1 MPFPVKDK
9 EKQED
14 KDNFV
19 KTASELSA
27 FGLEKIEGADPKTPV
42 GLGGSGWSFSRD
54 KLNNVSRKK
63 IPHPSESRIE
73 GLNYDQQLRLWH
85 RLTSEGMQD
94 FSKMNPNSMIDPETR
109 EWSKAKGTGAA
120 SRIKGVEA
128 TPTYWEKYGVKGVDP
143 FNALYEFSGLN
154 DYISEKQFAEGK
166 GMGGGLAGMAYGLK
180 VGGRLGPKGAIL
192 GAALGGAFGQ
202 SVAKGTTRYPMTMGE
217 QAAAPIWWGF
227 GSTAPTVNLTKT
239 AVKEAGAM
247 GFMGATV
254 SEFAKQT
261 QNHIDRAAGAD
272 IEALPNDAGSIFLRN
287 WMEFAGFAA
296 AGGISHKAVA
306 ATDKSKGALKKYP
319 VAANPQDDSEALRN
333 SASTLLT
340 SYKNRLH
347 KKQTAKGV
355 QAGKA
360 KNYKQEKAF
369 VDGIIKR
376 LDKEGLED
384 LPTSDAFKALQILRK
399 EMAIQ
404 GGKEVDTML
413 APFVWDNAPALSRAR
428 ALGISEESISKYPM
442 LSEPPAIGRPS
453 QHTIEVVD
461 EVQRIFS
468 AMQSAKDPKTI
479 MTFRDRLRKLITT
492 DEAALGA
499 AQRIIEKGHGK
510 QRVNIEH
517 LATMTR
523 QASQK
528 GMGYVKDFD
537 DAVMVPL
544 KESGLHRFKATPDS
558 PERDLFNELLFAEG
572 LLARLKGKGK
582 ASRELERQSLALVQ
596 AKARRRGLVSR
607 GEKGFDPSKHG
618 NLSYDE
624 ALDAVN
630 KEIKFSE
637 NQISSAGLDDV
648 VKLREFLQETKG
660 NLTEVT
666 RGGRKS
672 FNPQAYGLDKGYDYD
687 VFVRDMKINIETAEQ
702 ALSQFKKTD
711 EGVMASRT
719 QEFLENARAIRKSL
733 IDNKSSYDP
742 SKHSGKSYEKA
753 LSDANESIQK
763 AEAAILT
770 QKSTLNQTKKRGV
783 VLGIGPEST
792 KGQLWW
798 SEEQALALVQQ
809 IEAVAGPAR
818 FDKLMKLKAAFV
830 EQGDKALKRAY
841 ADGLIDDASYSVLS
855 KSDDLWATFAL
866 RKYLE
871 GSKYTEGAR
880 RSMVTKSYNP
890 LHETMGISDPN
901 FNIENISESM
911 RNVIFG
917 RTASGSNNR
926 DKGVITEQLLKG
938 KIARIIDESEIENL
952 SSAEG
957 YYHYMNKGQEVL
969 VAVDR
974 DVAEIINDIGAITDQ
989 QSLGKF
995 LELYSKYGGAQLQR
1009 RAVTTLY
1016 PMFVALSGVT
1026 DFVKIGTVSKAGV
1039 KNPTDAFRYTVDYL
1053 ESFADAVKG
1062 ETGIGSSEWYRAGM
1076 RSGALGTSIRA
1087 EFDPRYTGI
1096 RRLDPHRGF
1105 FEANTYTPWA
1115 DDVVKAGKERGGAA
1129 LSAVDN
1135 VASLFAN
1142 VMERTG
1148 KLTAMRRLARDKGV
1162 TLPDDVQQWLRQNPE
1177 DMWEIIH
1184 HSGSPYYARGSD
1196 TVKQASIILNF
1207 FNATVQGQAAT
1218 WSRTFSLHKPEG
1230 RAAFARL
1237 GLIVGPPTAY
1247 YANHVYSEKYRRYYD
1262 RVPES
1267 DRMSGI
1273 ILFEDPD
1280 DKDSFYYP
1288 LDKDGNPVSDPML
1301 KYRVQSLREELRLGK
1316 NIVESL
1322 YKDFIVDRIHGE
1334 EAAKNAA
1341 KIFVSDLP
1349 VIGDVQRAYDR
1360 GDGVA
1365 ALSSVGGLLKI
1376 PLSRRD
1382 GDWKDPYTGISS
1394 LGPRL
1399 SQATDGELRTTER
1412 VEDIYND
1419 TAKIL
1424 RGLGSKMGLG
1434 ILEGIGG
1441 ADVKAFSDIMLSRQ
1455 LSNATVSEYERK
1467 IGQDNGLINY
1477 LMGSLAPSYYAQS
1490 MSPDLRKEFEK
1501 ARKESINQ
1509 RIRTENEMANVYE
1522 NFKKRILPADGG
1534 MSSEDFREAGVA
1546 YLNEKYPI
1554 YQGQAAGERR
1564 FNELRR
1570 TMFSSMMKEEGKVP
1584 ADQFIRALKS
1594 LDSDEA
1600 KIGPIVRKLNEMKR
1614 DGYTDEEQEYFTS
1627 KLINQK
1633 VIPVDMWPKV
1643 ISRLLTGNKDVE

>member
-1 MPFPVKDK
+1 MPFPLEDK
-9 EKQED
+9 KKQED

-27 FGLEKIEGADPKTPV
+27 FGLEKIEGAKV
-42 GLGGSGWSFSRD
+42 GEGLGGSGWSFSRD
-54 KLNNVSRKK
+54 RLNNVSGKK
-63 IPHPSESRIE
+63 IPHPLKGRIE
-73 GLNYDQQLRLWH
+73 GLDYWQQISLWH
-85 RLTSEGMQD
+85 RLTAEGMQD
-94 FSKMNPNSMIDPETR
+94 FSKLNPNQMIDPETR
-109 EWSKAKGTGAA
+109 EWGRAKGTGAA
-120 SRIKGVEA
+120 SRIKGVE
-128 TPTYWEKYGVKGVDP
+128 TSPTYWEKYGVKGVDP
-143 FNALYEFSGLN
+143 FNALYEFGGLN
-154 DYISEKQFAEGK
+154 DYISEKELSEGK
-166 GMGGGLAGMAYGLK
+166 GMAGGLAGMAYGLK
-180 VGGRLGPKGAIL
+180 IGARGGPITAAL
-192 GAALGGAFGQ
+192 GAGLGGAFGQ
-202 SVAKGTTRYPMTMGE
+202 SFAKSTTRYPMTAGE
-217 QAAAPIWWGF
+217 AAAAPIWWGF

-261 QNHIDRAAGAD
+261 QNLIDRAAGAD

-287 WMEFAGFAA
+287 WKELVMYTV

-306 ATDKSKGALKKYP
+306 AADKSKGALKKYP
-319 VAANPQDDSEALRN
+319 VAAKPQDDSEALRN

-340 SYKNRLH
+340 SYRDRLH

-384 LPTSDAFKALQILRK
+384 LPISDSFKALQILRK
-399 EMAIQ
+399 EMSIQ

-428 ALGISEESISKYPM
+428 ALGVSEESISKYPM
-442 LSEPPAIGRPS
+442 LSEPPRLGRPS
-453 QHTIEVVD
+453 QYTIEVVD

-468 AMQSAKDPKTI
+468 AMQSAKDPKKI
-479 MTFRDRLRKLITT
+479 MTFRDKLRKLITT

-523 QASQK
+523 QANQK

-572 LLARLKGKGK
+572 LLTRLKGKGR
-582 ASRELERQSLALVQ
+582 AIRELERQTLALDN
-596 AKARRRGLVSR
+596 AKNKRKGLVRR
-607 GEKGFDPSKHG
+607 GEKGFDPSKHAS
-618 NLSYDE
+618 LSYDE

-630 KEIKFSE
+630 QEIKSLE

-666 RGGRKS
+666 RRGRKS
-672 FNPQAYGLDKGYDYD
+672 FNPQAYGLDEGYDYD

-702 ALSQFKKTD
+702 ALSQFKKSD
-711 EGVMASRT
+711 EGIMASRV
-719 QEFLENARAIRKSL
+719 QKYLENARAIRNSL
-733 IDNKSSYDP
+733 IKDKASYDP
-742 SKHSGKSYEKA
+742 AKHSGKSYEKV
-753 LSDANESIQK
+753 LSETNESIQK
-763 AEAAILT
+763 AEAAILA
-770 QKSTLNQTKKRGV
+770 QKTFLNQAKKRGV

-871 GSKYTEGAR
+871 GSKYTESAR

-911 RNVIFG
+911 RNVIFS

-938 KIARIIDESEIENL
+938 KIARVISFEETKSLPD
-952 SSAEG
+952 G
-957 YYHYMNKGQEVL
+957 VGWYRYKNKGEEVF
-969 VAVDR
+969 VAVDS
-974 DVAEIINDIGAITDQ
+974 DVADTVNKIGAITDQ
-989 QSLGKF
+989 QSLEKF
-995 LELYSKYGGAQLQR
+995 LEAYSKYGGAQLQR
-1009 RAVTTLY
+1009 RVVTTVY
-1016 PMFVALSGVT
+1016 PMFVALSGIT

-1039 KNPTDAFRYTVDYL
+1039 KNPTDAFRYTVDYI
-1053 ESFADAVKG
+1053 ESFVDAVKG
-1062 ETGIGSSEWYRAGM
+1062 ETGIGSSEWYRTAM
-1076 RSGALGTSIRA
+1076 REGALGTSIRA

-1105 FEANTYTPWA
+1105 FEANVYTPWA
-1115 DDVVKAGKERGGAA
+1115 DDVVKAGKERGKAA
-1129 LSAVDN
+1129 VSAIGDVS
-1135 VASLFAN
+1135 SLFAN

-1162 TLPDDVQQWLRQNPE
+1162 TLPDDVNQWLRQNPE
-1177 DMWEIIH
+1177 DMWEILH
-1184 HSGSPYYARGSD
+1184 HSGSPYYARGSEG
-1196 TVKQASIILNF
+1196 VKQASMILNF

-1218 WSRTFSLHKPEG
+1218 WSRLTSLNTPEG
-1230 RAAFARL
+1230 RAASARL
-1237 GLIVGPPTAY
+1237 GLAIGAPTAY
-1247 YANHVYSEKYRRYYD
+1247 YASQVYSEKYRRYYD

-1267 DRMSGI
+1267 DRMSGLVI
-1273 ILFEDPD
+1273 FEDPD
-1280 DKDSFYYP
+1280 DKGSFYYP
-1288 LDKDGNPVSDPML
+1288 LDKDGNPVSEPML
-1301 KYRVQSLREELRLGK
+1301 KYRVIPLREELRLGK
-1316 NIVESL
+1316 NIIEGL
-1322 YKDFIVDRIHGE
+1322 YKDLIVDRIHGE
-1334 EAAKNAA
+1334 QAAINAA
-1341 KIFVSDLP
+1341 KVLTSDLP
-1349 VIGDVQRAYDR
+1349 VIGDAQRAFDR
-1360 GDGVA
+1360 RDGAA
-1365 ALSSVGGLLKI
+1365 ALSSAGGPLKI
-1376 PLSRRD
+1376 YLSRRD
-1382 GDWKDPYTGISS
+1382 GDWKDPYTGISL

-1399 SQATDGELRTTER
+1399 SQATEGELRTTER

-1419 TAKIL
+1419 TAKML
-1424 RGLGSKMGLG
+1424 RGLGSKMGLE

-1467 IGQDNGLINY
+1467 IGQDNGLLNY

-1509 RIRTENEMANVYE
+1509 RIRTENEMADEYE
-1522 NFKKRILPADGG
+1522 KFKKRTLSVGG
-1534 MSSEDFREAGVA
+1534 NVSFEDFREAGVA
-1546 YLNEKYPI
+1546 YMNEKFPI

-1594 LDSDEA
+1594 LDSDES

-1614 DGYTDEEQEYFTS
+1614 DGYTDQEQEYFMS

-1643 ISRLLTGNKDVE
+1643 ISRIVTGDKDVE

>member
-54 KLNNVSRKK
+54 KLNNVSQKK

-73 GLNYDQQLRLWH
+73 GLDYWQQKSLWH

-128 TPTYWEKYGVKGVDP
+128 SPTYWEKYGIKGVDP
-143 FNALYEFSGLN
+143 INALYEFSGLN
-154 DYISEKQFAEGK
+154 DYISEKQLSEGR
-166 GMGGGLAGMAYGLK
+166 GMAGGLAGMTYGL
-180 VGGRLGPKGAIL
+180 RLGARGGPYGALI
-192 GAALGGAFGQ
+192 GAGLGGAFGQ
-202 SVAKGTTRYPMTMGE
+202 SVARSTTRYPMTAGE
-217 QAAAPIWWGF
+217 TAAAPIWWGF

-287 WMEFAGFAA
+287 WMEFVGFAA
-296 AGGISHKAVA
+296 AGGISHRAVA
-306 ATDKSKGALKKYP
+306 AADKSKGSLKKYP

-340 SYKNRLH
+340 SYRNRLH

-369 VDGIIKR
+369 VNGVIKR

-399 EMAIQ
+399 EMSIQ

-428 ALGISEESISKYPM
+428 ALGVSEESMSKYPM
-442 LSEPPAIGRPS
+442 LSEPPRLGRPS

-537 DAVMVPL
+537 DAVMAPL

-582 ASRELERQSLALVQ
+582 ASREMERQSLALVQ

-672 FNPQAYGLDKGYDYD
+672 FNPQAYGLGEGYDYD

-711 EGVMASRT
+711 KGVMASRV
-719 QEFLENARAIRKSL
+719 QEYLENARAIRTSL
-733 IDNKSSYDP
+733 IKDKASYDP
-742 SKHSGKSYEKA
+742 AKHSGKSYEKA
-753 LSDANESIQK
+753 LSDVSESIQK

-770 QKSTLNQTKKRGV
+770 QKSILNQAKKRGV

-809 IEAVAGPAR
+809 IEAAAGPAR

-841 ADGLIDDASYSVLS
+841 ADGIIDDASYSVLS

-880 RSMVTKSYNP
+880 RSMVTKSQNP

-911 RNVIFG
+911 RNVIFS

-938 KIARIIDESEIENL
+938 KIARVIDESEIENL

-957 YYHYMNKGQEVL
+957 YYSYRNKGQEVF

-974 DVAEIINDIGAITDQ
+974 DVADTVNKIGAITDQ
-989 QSLGKF
+989 QSVEGF
-995 LELYSKYGGAQLQR
+995 LKIFSAGAQTQR
-1009 RAVTTLY
+1009 RVVTTLS
-1016 PMFVALSGVT
+1016 PVFVTLSGIT
-1026 DFVKIGTVSKAGV
+1026 DFIKIGTVSKAGV
-1039 KNPTDAFRYTVDYL
+1039 KNPSDAFRYTVDYL
-1053 ESFADAVKG
+1053 ESFVDAVKG
-1062 ETGIGSSEWYRAGM
+1062 ETGIGSSEWYRASM

-1105 FEANTYTPWA
+1105 FEANVYTPWA
-1115 DDVVKAGKERGGAA
+1115 DDAVKAGKERGKAA
-1129 LSAVDN
+1129 VSAIGD
-1135 VASLFAN
+1135 VANLYAN
-1142 VMERTG
+1142 IMERTG
-1148 KLTAMRRLARDKGV
+1148 KVTAMRRLARDRGV

-1177 DMWEIIH
+1177 DMWEIVH
-1184 HSGSPYYARGSD
+1184 HSGSPYYARGSEG
-1196 TVKQASIILNF
+1196 VKQASIILNF

-1218 WSRTFSLHKPEG
+1218 WSRLASLNTPEG
-1230 RAAFARL
+1230 RAASAKL
-1237 GLIVGPPTAY
+1237 GLAIGAPTAY
-1247 YANHVYSEKYRRYYD
+1247 YASQVYSEKYRRYYD

-1267 DRMSGI
+1267 DRMSG
-1273 ILFEDPD
+1273 LVMFEDPD

-1288 LDKDGNPVSDPML
+1288 LDKDGNRVSEAML
-1301 KYRVQSLREELRLGK
+1301 KYRVIPLREELRLGK
-1316 NIVESL
+1316 NITEGL
-1322 YKDFIVDRIHGE
+1322 YKDLIVDRIHGE
-1334 EAAKNAA
+1334 EAAINAA
-1341 KIFVSDLP
+1341 KVLTSDLP
-1349 VIGDVQRAYDR
+1349 VIGNVQRAYDR
-1360 GDGVA
+1360 GDARA
-1365 ALSSVGGLLKI
+1365 ALSSVGGVAKLAI
-1376 PLSRRD
+1376 SRQE

-1419 TAKIL
+1419 TAKML
-1424 RGLGSKMGLG
+1424 RGVGSKMGLE

-1467 IGQDNGLINY
+1467 IGQDNGLLNY

-1501 ARKESINQ
+1501 ARKESVNQ
-1509 RIRTENEMANVYE
+1509 RIRTENEMGDVYE
-1522 NFKKRILPADGG
+1522 KFKARTLPADGG
-1534 MSSEDFREAGVA
+1534 MSSEDYREAGVA
-1546 YLNEKYPI
+1546 FLNKNYPI

-1570 TMFSSMMKEEGKVP
+1570 TMFSSKMKEEGRVP

-1594 LDSDEA
+1594 LDSDDA

-1614 DGYTDEEQEYFTS
+1614 DGYTEEEQEYFTS

-1633 VIPVDMWPKV
+1633 VIPADMWPKV
-1643 ISRLLTGNKDVE
+1643 ISRILTGDKDVE

>member
-54 KLNNVSRKK
+54 RLNNVSGKK
-63 IPHPSESRIE
+63 IPHPSKSLIE

-94 FSKMNPNSMIDPETR
+94 FSRLNPNQMIDPETR
-109 EWSKAKGTGAA
+109 EWSRAKGTGAA

-128 TPTYWEKYGVKGVDP
+128 TPTYSEKYGVKGVDP

-154 DYISEKQFAEGK
+154 DYISEKQLSEGR
-166 GMGGGLAGMAYGLK
+166 GMAGGLAGMAYGLR
-180 VGGRLGPKGAIL
+180 VGARLGPKGAL
-192 GAALGGAFGQ
+192 AGAALGGAFGE
-202 SVAKGTTRYPMTMGE
+202 SFARITTRYPMTIGE

-287 WMEFAGFAA
+287 WMEFAMFAGF
-296 AGGISHKAVA
+296 GGISHKAVA
-306 ATDKSKGALKKYP
+306 AADKATKGPLKKYP
-319 VAANPQDDSEALRN
+319 VAADPQDDSEALRN
-333 SASTLLT
+333 SATTLLT
-340 SYKNRLH
+340 SYRNRLH
-347 KKQTAKGV
+347 KKQTSKNTTR
-355 QAGKA
+355 GKK
-360 KNYKQEKAF
+360 KNYKSEKAF
-369 VDGIIKR
+369 VDRMIKR
-376 LDKEGLED
+376 LDGVGLED
-384 LPTSDAFKALQILRK
+384 LPMSDAFKILQILRK

-428 ALGISEESISKYPM
+428 ALGISEESMSKYPM
-442 LSEPPAIGRPS
+442 LYEPPTIGRPS
-453 QHTIEVVD
+453 QHTIEVID
-461 EVQRIFS
+461 EVERIFA
-468 AMQSAKDPKTI
+468 AMQSTKDPKKI
-479 MTFRDRLRKLITT
+479 MTFRDRLRQLITT

-499 AQRIIEKGHGK
+499 AQRIIDKGHGK

-523 QASQK
+523 QANQK

-596 AKARRRGLVSR
+596 AKARRRGLVSK

-742 SKHSGKSYEKA
+742 AKHSGKSYEKV
-753 LSDANESIQK
+753 LSETNESIQK

-770 QKSTLNQTKKRGV
+770 QKSILNQAEKRGV

-809 IEAVAGPAR
+809 IKAIAGPAR

-901 FNIENISESM
+901 FNIENIAESM

-926 DKGVITEQLLKG
+926 DKGVITEQLVRG
-938 KIARIIDESEIENL
+938 RIARVIDKSEIEDL
-952 SSAEG
+952 SPSEG
-957 YYHYMNKGQEVL
+957 YYSYRNKGEEIF

-974 DVAEIINDIGAITDQ
+974 DVADAVNKIGAITDQ
-989 QSLGKF
+989 QSVEGF
-995 LELYSKYGGAQLQR
+995 LKIFSAGAQTQR
-1009 RAVTTLY
+1009 RIVTTLS
-1016 PMFVALSGVT
+1016 PVFVTFSGIT
-1026 DFVKIGTVSKAGV
+1026 DFIKIGTVSKAGV
-1039 KNPTDAFRYTVDYL
+1039 KNPSDAFRYTVDYL
-1053 ESFADAVKG
+1053 ESFVDAVKG

-1076 RSGALGTSIRA
+1076 KSGALGTSIRA

-1105 FEANTYTPWA
+1105 FEANVYTPWA
-1115 DDVVKAGKERGGAA
+1115 DDVVKAGKERGKAA
-1129 LSAVDN
+1129 VSAIGD
-1135 VASLFAN
+1135 VANLYAN
-1142 VMERTG
+1142 IMERTG
-1148 KLTAMRRLARDKGV
+1148 KVTAMRRLARDRGV

-1177 DMWEIIH
+1177 DMWEIVH
-1184 HSGSPYYARGSD
+1184 HSGSPYYARGSEG
-1196 TVKQASIILNF
+1196 VKQASIILNF
-1207 FNATVQGQAAT
+1207 FNATVQGQSAT
-1218 WSRTFSLHKPEG
+1218 WSRLASLNTPEG
-1230 RAAFARL
+1230 RAASAKL
-1237 GLIVGPPTAY
+1237 GLVTGAPTAY
-1247 YANHVYSEKYRRYYD
+1247 YASQVYSEKYRRYYD

-1267 DRMSGI
+1267 DRMSGLVI
-1273 ILFEDPD
+1273 FEDPD

-1288 LDKDGNPVSDPML
+1288 LDKDGNPVSEAML
-1301 KYRVQSLREELRLGK
+1301 KYTVIPLREELRLAK
-1316 NIVESL
+1316 NIIEGL
-1322 YKDFIVDRIHGE
+1322 YKDLIVDRIHGE
-1334 EAAKNAA
+1334 EAAINAA
-1341 KIFVSDLP
+1341 KVLTSDLP
-1349 VIGDVQRAYDR
+1349 VIGNVQRAYDR
-1360 GDGVA
+1360 GDARA
-1365 ALSSVGGLLKI
+1365 ALSSVGGVAKLAI
-1376 PLSRRD
+1376 SRQE

-1424 RGLGSKMGLG
+1424 RGLGSKMGLE

-1467 IGQDNGLINY
+1467 IGQDNGLLNY

-1509 RIRTENEMANVYE
+1509 RIRTENEMGDVYE
-1522 NFKKRILPADGG
+1522 KFKARTLPADGG
-1534 MSSEDFREAGVA
+1534 MSPEDFREAGVA
-1546 YLNEKYPI
+1546 FLNKNYPI

-1600 KIGPIVRKLNEMKR
+1600 KIEPIVRKLNEMKR

-1643 ISRLLTGNKDVE
+1643 ISRIVTGNKDVE